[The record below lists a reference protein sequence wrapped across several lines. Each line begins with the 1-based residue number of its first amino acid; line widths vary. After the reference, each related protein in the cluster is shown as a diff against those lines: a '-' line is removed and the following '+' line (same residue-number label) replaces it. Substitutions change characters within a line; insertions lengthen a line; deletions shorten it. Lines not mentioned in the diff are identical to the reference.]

1 MGSLPAFPD
10 SDQPQITQIQK
21 NQLWKA
27 GREENTDLDSANS
40 VHSVQVPFSWF
51 PAFLI
56 RLTITGNFASPRF
69 VID

>member
-1 MGSLPAFPD
+1 M
-10 SDQPQITQIQK
+10 
-21 NQLWKA
+21 KA
-27 GREENTDLDSANS
+27 GREENTNLDSANS